1 MRYKNSKILIFY
13 VVLAFFCTYYVLG
26 IENLSFINSSW
37 LAAHDVT
44 TDLVSWKFFKNDIW
58 RFPIGKN
65 PNFGMDIG
73 SGIVFTGSIPILAV
87 FFKLFSSV
95 LPDNFHYFSFWIFI
109 CFFLQS
115 YVAFL
120 IIYNNSKNLLFS
132 IIGSLFFLL
141 SPTLINRLGLHLSLC
156 AHWLILLGFYIHTKD
171 NLSNKNIYWAI
182 LISLSALIHFYFTII
197 LLGVFYLF
205 FFSKLKKNFSYK
217 KLFIQTFFII
227 GSLVFTMFV
236 FGYFEVPFTD
246 ALGFGYGQYQ
256 MDIAGIIIPNT
267 STTISHIDWSFFLPE
282 MTGVGQ
288 EGFVYIGFG
297 GILLLILGTVIFFSN
312 FKKII
317 NKEDLISYLLIIII
331 FSSIALTNDI
341 SVFGN
346 RILNF
351 ELPKVFYGLLS
362 IVRASGRLFW
372 PVYYLI
378 FLGSILII
386 CKKFSKKNS
395 VYVLLLLLFFQIV
408 DIYPGLNK
416 HYNSRA
422 FISEKKI
429 INYSFWNNLTKK
441 NSILR
446 TTYLNN
452 ETHFLSSLR
461 EILLLKNIK
470 STDIS
475 THGRYNRKL
484 ASISRSNLYKSF
496 NQYQMK
502 KNIIFA
508 IDNKNHLRNLKYL
521 FKNKDVGFFLRD
533 DSWFA
538 VSGYNKQMTQ
548 YDKEELEK
556 YEPITLPKSNK
567 IYLNFSDENSIQG
580 FGWTHNYHSKAN
592 GIWTEGNIANLLFK
606 LNKNISKNF
615 IILIKLNS
623 LITKKNDV
631 INFDIDVNNLFSK
644 KFNLKNITDLKDNSI
659 FINVDKDLIE
669 EDIVY
674 IKFKIKNPVTQLE
687 LLKSPDAR
695 QLGLLIE
702 SLEIINL

>member
-73 SGIVFTGSIPILAV
+73 SGIVFSGSIPILAF

-95 LPDNFHYFSFWIFI
+95 LPDSFHYFSFWIFI

-141 SPTLINRLGLHLSLC
+141 SPTLINRLGFHLALC

-197 LLGVFYLF
+197 LLGMFYLF

-227 GSLVFTMFV
+227 GSLIFTMFV

-246 ALGFGYGQYQ
+246 ALGFGYGQYKL
-256 MDIAGIIIPNT
+256 DIAGIIIPNT
-267 STTISHIDWSFFLPE
+267 STTIGQIDWSFFLPE
-282 MTGVGQ
+282 MTAVGQ

-297 GILLLILGTVIFFSN
+297 GILLLILGAIIFFSN

-317 NKEDLISYLLIIII
+317 NQEDLTPYLLIIIF

-346 RILNF
+346 RMLYF

-395 VYVLLLLLFFQIV
+395 VYVLLLLFFFQII

-416 HYNSRA
+416 HYNSGA

-533 DSWFA
+533 DFWFA

-548 YDKEELEK
+548 YDKKELEK

-580 FGWTHNYHSKAN
+580 FGWTHNYHSKVN

-615 IILIKLNS
+615 IIAIKLNS
-623 LITKKNDV
+623 LITKKNGV
-631 INFDIDVNNLFSK
+631 LNFDVDVNNLFSK

-659 FINVDKDLIE
+659 FINVDKNLIE